1 MYRRRFIIGALPDA
15 ITPSDEHLQIFE
27 NYIGET
33 GLRLRSVRRPS
44 TDERARYLERVRSDN
59 RSGATTESLELTAE
73 EYEAMRP
80 LRGRELRKNRYE
92 YEEADTRYL
101 IDVYLGPLW
110 GLNVAT
116 AYFES
121 EAACENFEPPGFS
134 LLEISEDRFFSGVE
148 LCDKEFDDVRR
159 KFQKAKGEG

>member
-1 MYRRRFIIGALPDA
+1 MFRRRFIIEALPDA
-15 ITPSDEHLQIFE
+15 ITPSDEHLQVFE

-33 GLRLRSVRRPS
+33 GLRLRSVRKPS
-44 TDERARYLERVRSDN
+44 TDERARYLERVRSDG
-59 RSGATTESLELTAE
+59 SFGWTVDSLELTAE

-92 YEEADTRYL
+92 YEEVRTQYL

-116 AYFES
+116 VYFES
-121 EAACENFEPPGFS
+121 EAACEEFEPPGFS
-134 LLEISEDRFFSGVE
+134 LLEISEDQFFSGVE
-148 LCDKEFDDVRR
+148 LCERDFDDVRR